1 MTILPQICVQW
12 RFSYLFMICTELTFQ
27 KGFYVTYK
35 DEHIVNKTS
44 RIKKQLK
51 VLEENVYSHR
61 ILPVLAPPYPCHCS
75 SPGNWKGINEIDEF
89 ENQQMFSSTPLFC
102 LLGVGRHTESKKIC
116 PVLSWYLCSHNR
128 PCMSRPRDATLLRP
142 SIACGRW

>member
-1 MTILPQICVQW
+1 MHQSAHRLSVHVKHEHCNKELLQPQMLCGSHSAQPPFQLFLHMSWIISSNPSMTILPQISVQW

-35 DEHIVNKTS
+35 NEHIVNKTS

-51 VLEENVYSHR
+51 VLEKNVYSHT

-89 ENQQMFSSTPLFC
+89 ENQ
-102 LLGVGRHTESKKIC
+102 
-116 PVLSWYLCSHNR
+116 
-128 PCMSRPRDATLLRP
+128 
-142 SIACGRW
+142 